1 MHSRAHLC
9 RPVALTVPLLILHH
23 IQDADCRKT
32 GAVLPVLLP
41 RVPGRPVEIMTVD
54 ALRDRLE
61 KYQVALYF
69 LAVILGA
76 GTAMLVRGTAS
87 WEAVIN
93 PALGVMLFVTFLQIP
108 LAELGQA
115 FRKARFLAALLV
127 TNFLAVPALVA
138 LLLPFA
144 PADGMIQLGI
154 LMVLLC
160 PCIDW
165 VVTFAQMGRA
175 DAGLLLAATPVLLA
189 VQMVALPVWLHL
201 FLGEGMSQLVQAGP
215 FLHAFLWLI
224 IIPLFLAWIVQF
236 WARRTSMGQHVATGL
251 GLLPVPVT
259 AIVLFIVIASMI
271 PHLGQA
277 TAAVL
282 QVAPVYAVFALLAPG
297 LGWGIS
303 RLFGLEAPAGR
314 ALAFSGATR
323 NSLVVLPLALA
334 VPGGA
339 PLLAAVI
346 VTQTLVELAAELVFI
361 QVMPRLGAS
370 RS

>member
-1 MHSRAHLC
+1 
-9 RPVALTVPLLILHH
+9 
-23 IQDADCRKT
+23 
-32 GAVLPVLLP
+32 
-41 RVPGRPVEIMTVD
+41 MTVD
-54 ALRDRLE
+54 VLRDRLE
-61 KYQVALYF
+61 KCQVALYF
-69 LAVILGA
+69 LAVLLGA
-76 GTAMLVRGTAS
+76 GTAILVRGTAS
-87 WEAVIN
+87 WAAVIN

-115 FRKARFLAALLV
+115 FRKTRFLAALLV
-127 TNFLAVPALVA
+127 TNFLAVPTLVA

-144 PADGMIQLGI
+144 PADGMIRLGI

-189 VQMVALPVWLHL
+189 AQMIALPVWLRL

-224 IIPLFLAWIVQF
+224 IIPLFLAWIVQL
-236 WARRTSMGQHVATGL
+236 WARRSSTGQHVATGL

-259 AIVLFIVIASMI
+259 AIVLFIVIASMT

-282 QVAPVYAVFALLAPG
+282 QVAPVYAAFALLAPG

-339 PLLAAVI
+339 PLLAVVI

-361 QVMPRLGAS
+361 QVMPRLGTS